1 MDDTLNHKTDD
12 VAQAPSPVPLIE
24 IGWIVAG
31 GLDEIDRQAVDY
43 ARKETLNYLRGKLP
57 SFSWRMPMLRRKQ
70 LVAAARVAP
79 VDLLDAGLVERNAG
93 HWDFTVVITNA
104 DLISHYKRDAIAVVS
119 RSMEGTVI
127 STWRID
133 PVTTQPD
140 IGDSARSEIIAH
152 RIMILVLH
160 AFGHFCGLGHQVEK
174 DNLMLDFETIED
186 VDNSLELSDRQIEAL
201 NRDLREVSD
210 QRLEESTGKRKNSIG
225 FYIKA
230 AWINRSD
237 ILESLIEAKPWQFP
251 FRLSR
256 LTTAAVSAILI
267 LLISAE
273 AWDLGMS
280 QAPWFVVLL
289 SLVAICFTTI
299 YTLIRQKLFVRREH
313 RELSEQNVVTNVST
327 SAIVFLGIMTTY
339 LIMLLLTIIAALTL
353 FSNRLA
359 DNWSESIVEAPSA
372 THYFSLSLFV
382 ASLGIFI
389 GALGA
394 SFEEQTYFRHVTLVD
409 EEI

>member
-1 MDDTLNHKTDD
+1 MDDTSNNKTDD
-12 VAQAPSPVPLIE
+12 VSQASSPVPLIE

-31 GLDEIDRQAVDY
+31 GLDEIDRQAIEN
-43 ARKETLNYLRGKLP
+43 AREETLNYLREKLP
-57 SFSWRMPMLRRKQ
+57 SFSWRIPMLRRKQ

-79 VDLLDAGLVERNAG
+79 VDLLDAGVVERNAG

-140 IGDSARSEIIAH
+140 IGDSARSETLAH

-160 AFGHFCGLGHQVEK
+160 AFGHFCGLGHQIEK
-174 DNLMLDFETIED
+174 DNFMFDFETIED
-186 VDNSLELSDRQIEAL
+186 VDNSLELSDRQIDAL
-201 NRDLREVSD
+201 NSDLREVSD

-251 FRLSR
+251 YRLSR

-280 QAPWFVVLL
+280 QTPWFVVLL

-313 RELSEQNVVTNVST
+313 RKLSEQNVVTNVST
-327 SAIVFLGIMTTY
+327 SAIVFFGIMTTY
-339 LIMLLLTIIAALTL
+339 LIMLLLTITVALTL

-359 DNWSESIVEAPSA
+359 DNWSESIVEPPNA
-372 THYFSLSLFV
+372 THYFSLALFV

-394 SFEEQTYFRHVTLVD
+394 SFEEQTYFRHVTFVD